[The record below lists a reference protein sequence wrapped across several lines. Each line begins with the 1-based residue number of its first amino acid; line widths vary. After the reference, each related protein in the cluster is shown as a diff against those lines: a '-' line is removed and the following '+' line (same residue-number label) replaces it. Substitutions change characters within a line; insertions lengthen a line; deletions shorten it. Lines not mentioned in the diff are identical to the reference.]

1 MLSALSKRSTG
12 CIDRVE
18 NLLRVCRGAA
28 HRGWYLSCSLPR
40 QAFRVQGPEGATYA
54 SANLRLAMLVLIW
67 IHAIMMN
74 TLWYLRFDQN
84 PQWIPY
90 AGAESW

>member
-1 MLSALSKRSTG
+1 LKILSTLSNEAPGASIALKIFFGLQR
-12 CIDRVE
+12 CCWFRLV
-18 NLLRVCRGAA
+18 
-28 HRGWYLSCSLPR
+28 LSYSLPR

-74 TLWYLRFDQN
+74 T
-84 PQWIPY
+84 
-90 AGAESW
+90 SW